1 MPFRSNGASKSILYG
16 YLLELVRYIED
27 GFNMGR
33 MKIWPVVVWNET
45 QVVGKVFW
53 KELARYFGIS
63 RPSVSQ
69 AIKRD
74 EKFAK
79 ENDVKLLS

>member
-1 MPFRSNGASKSILYG
+1 MVKGRTCVSRKEPSGLDMAMKPKGRANDLSSAKSLICYLGYYQLGING
-16 YLLELVRYIED
+16 
-27 GFNMGR
+27 
-33 MKIWPVVVWNET
+33 
-45 QVVGKVFW
+45 

-69 AIKRD
+69 AIKRG

>member
-1 MPFRSNGASKSILYG
+1 MHVACSLDLTNKTNKTTNPQILIGING
-16 YLLELVRYIED
+16 
-27 GFNMGR
+27 
-33 MKIWPVVVWNET
+33 
-45 QVVGKVFW
+45 

-69 AIKRD
+69 AIKRG

-79 ENDVKLLS
+79 ENDVKLLN

>member
-1 MPFRSNGASKSILYG
+1 MYKKGRANGLSSANGLICYLG
-16 YLLELVRYIED
+16 YYQLGINGKELARYF
-27 GFNMGR
+27 G
-33 MKIWPVVVWNET
+33 
-45 QVVGKVFW
+45 

-69 AIKRD
+69 AIKRG
-74 EKFAK
+74 EKIAK